1 MSSQAASL
9 PRMSLSDMA
18 SVPPTQV
25 EQPPVAKQC
34 MGGALCKRPL
44 EQEHAGAQKNK
55 CPRLGNQVSAHLMNL

>member
-9 PRMSLSDMA
+9 PRMSPSDME

-25 EQPPVAKQC
+25 EQPPAAKQC

-44 EQEHAGAQKNK
+44 EQEDAGAQGNK
-55 CPRLGNQVSAHLMNL
+55 FQRTS